1 MKGLIKNKINIM
13 KPQEDPHITRNHLQ
27 IPRRLFHLLGG
38 LGIISI
44 YGFLFDHL
52 TAVHVIGTAACF
64 FFIFEHARIR
74 YPEYNAFFT
83 KMAKPFLRAEE
94 HLKESALMPFII
106 GVFLTILSFPKSI
119 ALAAILVLSFSDPL
133 AAIFGILFSK
143 HKNKA
148 GKSFEGS
155 LAFFISSFL
164 CIFLFFHFSQNSIN
178 YINLLMMAL
187 IASLVLT
194 FVERI
199 PSRLD
204 DNLIIPIA
212 SGFILWFLCQVF
224 SIPLT

>member
-1 MKGLIKNKINIM
+1 MMSQQEPNE
-13 KPQEDPHITRNHLQ
+13 KPVTRNTLH

-38 LGIISI
+38 LGITLI
-44 YGFLFDHL
+44 YGPLFDHL
-52 TAVHVIGTAACF
+52 TAVHIIGTAACC

-83 KMAKPFLRAEE
+83 KIAKPFLRAEE
-94 HLKESALMPFII
+94 HLKESALLPFII
-106 GVFLTILSFPKSI
+106 GVFLTILSFPKAI
-119 ALAAILVLSFSDPL
+119 ALASILVLSFCDPL

-164 CIFLFFHFSQNSIN
+164 VIFLFFHFTSTDIN
-178 YINLLMMAL
+178 YISLLIVTFVFSIL
-187 IASLVLT
+187 IT
-194 FVERI
+194 FVERL

-212 SGFILWFLCQVF
+212 SGFILWFLCKIF
-224 SIPLT
+224 EIPLF